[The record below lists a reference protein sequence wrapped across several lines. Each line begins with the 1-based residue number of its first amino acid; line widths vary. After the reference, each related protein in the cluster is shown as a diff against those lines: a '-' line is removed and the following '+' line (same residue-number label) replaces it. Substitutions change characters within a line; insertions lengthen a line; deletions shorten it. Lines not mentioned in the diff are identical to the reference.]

1 MRNSEEKGLENSR
14 RTFVKGISAVPLTA
28 LAAGWNLAGTSAA
41 LSAEVRGAQSAE
53 KTKLS
58 SNKKFVA
65 IQIGARSFVDE
76 GVDKCLD
83 TLQEKGAVNVLMP
96 TVFTYGRGLAGR
108 QVPGQPLP
116 DHGVQEYDEVRGGS
130 YTKLHPEF
138 YANSVIKDFRAPEL
152 GEFDILADVTPM
164 AKAKGMQVYCL
175 FEEAYNP
182 RLIPNFEKIAEVDV
196 YGRIGNSTCHNNPE
210 ARSFLSS
217 MVKDWLT
224 NNDLD
229 GMMWE
234 SERQGP
240 LNNTL
245 GAHFGRIGRSR
256 SINCFCTHCLRKGK
270 DAGINTERA
279 I

>member
-1 MRNSEEKGLENSR
+1 MYGSEENTGNNSR
-14 RTFVKGISAVPLTA
+14 RRFLKEISAFQLLAT
-28 LAAGWNLAGTSAA
+28 AAGRNLGNSSTAWMPSLNVAASADKPSPR
-41 LSAEVRGAQSAE
+41 LSKE
-53 KTKLS
+53 KV
-58 SNKKFVA
+58 VA

-83 TLQEKGAVNVLMP
+83 TLQEKAAVNVLMP

-116 DHGVQEYDEVRGGS
+116 DHGVQEYDEIHGGS
-130 YTKLHPEF
+130 YTKIHPEF

-152 GEFDILADVTPM
+152 GEFDVLADVIPK
-164 AKAKGMQVYCL
+164 AKARGMQVYCL

-182 RLIPNFEKIAEVDV
+182 QLIPNFEKIAEVDL
-196 YGRIGNSTCHNNPE
+196 YGKIGGSTCHNNPE
-210 ARSFLSS
+210 ARLFLAS
-217 MVKDWLT
+217 MVKDWFS
-224 NNDLD
+224 NHDLD

-245 GAHFGRIGRSR
+245 EAHFGRIGRSR
-256 SINCFCTHCLRKGK
+256 SINC
-270 DAGINTERA
+270 
-279 I
+279 

>member
-1 MRNSEEKGLENSR
+1 MLDSEEKNPDKSR
-14 RTFVKGISAVPLTA
+14 RTFLKEVGAFQLMFAAMRRSFAIPSAPTAPLA
-28 LAAGWNLAGTSAA
+28 N
-41 LSAEVRGAQSAE
+41 RAQSDE
-53 KTKLS
+53 KSARASKG
-58 SNKKFVA
+58 KRFVA

-76 GVDKCLD
+76 GVEKCLD
-83 TLQEKGAVNVLMP
+83 TLQQRGAVNVLTP

-116 DHGVQEYDEVRGGS
+116 DHGGQEYDEIHGGS

-138 YANSVIKDFRAPEL
+138 YDKSVIKDFRAPEL
-152 GEFDILADVTPM
+152 GEFDILADVIP
-164 AKAKGMQVYCL
+164 KARARNMQVYCL

-196 YGRIGNSTCHNNPE
+196 YGRIGGSTCHNNPE
-210 ARSFLSS
+210 ARLFLTS

-229 GMMWE
+229 GLMWE

-240 LNNTL
+240 LNDTL
-245 GAHFGRIGRSR
+245 EAHFGRIGQSGQSTVSARIAYERERS
-256 SINCFCTHCLRKGK
+256 
-270 DAGINTERA
+270 
-279 I
+279 